1 MQYQRVE
8 FRNVGWRGTLSLV
21 LGLALGLGLVAAL
34 LVLSVGVAIVL
45 LPVIGIASLIG
56 WFRWKR
62 VVAAAV
68 RPDDGP
74 GRTIEIDYRVIDG
87 EDRRR

>member
-1 MQYQRVE
+1 MQYQQVE

-34 LVLSVGVAIVL
+34 LVLSVGAAIVL